1 MAEKTLVLKAGGVVV
16 GTMKF
21 LTALAGIIG
30 RYRAA
35 GDRAVLTV
43 SAPDKVT
50 DLLTKVARNIGAQD
64 VGQHLDAVMAR
75 YRKWLADLGLENRF
89 DELLGVDFTVL
100 REMASRATAPS
111 PEMKDAI
118 LAFGEM
124 TSIKVVAAFLETNGT
139 AAEAYDASSG
149 GMITNDAFGNAEP
162 LPEARRALR
171 NDLESILLRERVA
184 VVSGFIGHTKDG
196 RCITTLGRG
205 GSDYTATFVAEAIRA
220 DRIEI
225 WKETPLRRTDPRL
238 VPSTPPIASLTYE
251 QASEAAAAGMKAVHP
266 RAIGPAH
273 RAGIV
278 MWVRDINFPDQLG
291 TRIGASVVSA
301 IAVVR
306 KTCWV
311 SLASED
317 MCDTPGFLSRAS
329 GVFSQHNLDIDV
341 AATGAVRVSF
351 TVDDTDREASF
362 AEAMQELQTFAVV
375 VVRNGSAVLSVVAP
389 AIGPHLIG
397 EIGDA
402 LASARIALRGISM
415 AGSVDGDAIAPQS
428 CQFVI
433 ADSDVE
439 VAVRTLHAAFFEL

>member
-1 MAEKTLVLKAGGVVV
+1 MVEKKLVLKAGGVVV
-16 GTMKF
+16 GRKQS
-21 LTALAGIIG
+21 LTTLAQIIAG
-30 RYRAA
+30 YRAA
-35 GDRAVLTV
+35 GDRVALVV
-43 SAPDKVT
+43 SAPDKAT
-50 DLLTKVARNIGAQD
+50 DLLKTVAKA
-64 VGQHLDAVMAR
+64 VGTDRLGDALRAV
-75 YRKWLADLGLENRF
+75 ENRYSAWLVELEGN
-89 DELLGVDFTVL
+89 DEPGSFFASDFALL
-100 REMASRATAPS
+100 RATAS
-111 PEMKDAI
+111 AARVCTPEVMDSI
-118 LAFGEM
+118 LAFGERL
-124 TSIKVVAAFLETNGT
+124 SIKVVAASLQTQGT
-139 AAEAYDASSG
+139 PAIPYDASLS
-149 GMITNDAFGNAEP
+149 GMITTEAFGNADP
-162 LPEARRALR
+162 TPEARRALR
-171 NDLESILLRERVA
+171 NDVEAILLKDSVA
-184 VVSGFIGHTKDG
+184 VVTGFIGRTSDG
-196 RCITTLGRG
+196 RVTTLGRG
-205 GSDYTATFVAEAIRA
+205 GSDYTATFLAEVIQA

-238 VPSTPPIASLTYE
+238 VSSTPPIASLTYE

-266 RAIGPAH
+266 RAIGPAR

-351 TVDDTDREASF
+351 TVDDTDHEASF
-362 AEAMQELQTFAVV
+362 AEAMKELQTFAVA

-397 EIGDA
+397 EIGAA
-402 LASARIALRGISM
+402 LASVRIALRGISM

-439 VAVRTLHAAFFEL
+439 AAVRALHAAFFEL